1 MFNIGWTE
9 VILVLGVGVLIF
21 GPKKIPELGQAL
33 GKTLRIVKD
42 EINTTDVEETAYI
55 EEKDE
60 EQA

>member
-9 VILVLGVGVLIF
+9 VILVLGVGILIF

-55 EEKDE
+55 EEQDE
-60 EQA
+60 ERS